1 MSGFFNTMATQLLTP
16 FAEFSALAAG
26 GLANAALPTEQLM
39 PRARAAARALA
50 GKPAQALQATKKL
63 MREHARIQGVMAS
76 EGREFARRLMS
87 VEAQAIFQAFL
98 ARRPP
103 GR

>member
-1 MSGFFNTMATQLLTP
+1 MIVSWNWLRQYVELSITP
-16 FAEFSALAAG
+16 E
-26 GLANAALPTEQLM
+26 
-39 PRARAAARALA
+39 
-50 GKPAQALQATKKL
+50 
-63 MREHARIQGVMAS
+63 
-76 EGREFARRLMS
+76 EFARRLMS